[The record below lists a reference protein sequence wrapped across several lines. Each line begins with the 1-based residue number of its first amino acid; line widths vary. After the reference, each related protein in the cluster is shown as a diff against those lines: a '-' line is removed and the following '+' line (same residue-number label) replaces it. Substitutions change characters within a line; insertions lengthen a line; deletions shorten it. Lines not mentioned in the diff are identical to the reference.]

1 MKERAAYL
9 CNLKLALIVLVVLGH
24 SLEQTG
30 GRGSLLYRVIY
41 LFHMPLFAFVSGLFL
56 KSKKQCLRQAKA
68 ALALYLPAQGA
79 ALLVQWVS
87 GQALRPLVPFWHLW
101 YLLSLVWWSLLAW
114 LCCALLRR
122 FPRATPAL
130 FLASAAAALLAGLL
144 AGLLPAGRVLSLS
157 RTLVFFPYVLLGLLC
172 PERLADGPGLRGRA
186 ALAAVGLAGVI
197 PAVAVL
203 SLAPTAFLYRA
214 DSYAALALTIGMGI
228 LLRGLCLAAAC
239 GMGALLL
246 ALIPARRLSVSAIG
260 GDTLPAYL
268 LHVLFLPPLAL
279 FWPGWSPVWLAV
291 FSFGVVL
298 ILWELGRWSRPLY
311 TLRRPQAR

>member
-30 GRGSLLYRVIY
+30 GRGSLLYRIIY
-41 LFHMPLFAFVSGLFL
+41 LFHMPAFAFVSGLFL
-56 KSKKQCLRQAKA
+56 KSKKQCLRQGKT
-68 ALALYLPAQGA
+68 ALTLYLPAQGA
-79 ALLVQWVS
+79 ALLFQWFA
-87 GQALRPLVPFWHLW
+87 GQALHPLVPFWHLW
-101 YLLSLVWWSLLAW
+101 YLLSLCWWSLLAW
-114 LCCALLRR
+114 LCLALLRR
-122 FPRATPAL
+122 FPRAAPAL
-130 FLASAAAALLAGLL
+130 FLISAAAALLSGM
-144 AGLLPAGRVLSLS
+144 LPAGRVLSLS
-157 RTLVFFPYVLLGLLC
+157 RTLAFFPYVLLGLLC
-172 PERLADGPGLRGRA
+172 PEKLADGPGLRHRA
-186 ALAAVGLAGVI
+186 ALAAAGLAGLI
-197 PAVAVL
+197 PAAALL

-214 DSYAALALTIGMGI
+214 DSYAALALTAGEGM
-228 LLRGLCLAAAC
+228 LLRGLCLPSAV

-298 ILWELGRWSRPLY
+298 VLWELGRWPRQLY
-311 TLRRPQAR
+311 TLRHP

>member
-9 CNLKLALIVLVVLGH
+9 CNLKLALLVLVVLGH

-30 GRGSLLYRVIY
+30 GRGSLLYRGIY

-56 KSKKQCLRQAKA
+56 KTKKQCLRQAKT
-68 ALALYLPAQGA
+68 ALALYLPTQSA
-79 ALLVQWVS
+79 ALLFQRLI
-87 GQALRPLVPFWHLW
+87 GQALHPLTPFWHLW
-101 YLLSLVWWSLLAW
+101 YLLSLFWWSLLAA

-122 FPRATPAL
+122 FPRAAPAL
-130 FLASAAAALLAGLL
+130 FLISAAAALLG
-144 AGLLPAGRVLSLS
+144 GLLPAGRVLSLS

-172 PERLADGPGLRGRA
+172 PKELANGPSLRCRVALIA
-186 ALAAVGLAGVI
+186 AGLAGLI
-197 PAVAVL
+197 PAAALL

-214 DSYAALALTIGMGI
+214 DSFAALALTVGEGM
-228 LLRGLCLAAAC
+228 LLRALCLSAAC

-298 ILWELGRWSRPLY
+298 ILWELFRWLRPIY
-311 TLRRPQAR
+311 TLRRPSS